1 MQTAAAT
8 APATAT
14 TGIPKASGVAARQD
28 ERLPAPSAHAATADT
43 FAAPIRSLS
52 ILIPV
57 MNEEGNLPE
66 LYSRLSAQLDAIGLP
81 WEIIF
86 VDDGS
91 SDGTWA
97 FIERTNATDKRVI
110 GLRHRRNFG
119 KARALA
125 DGFAVAQGDV
135 IVTMDGDLQDDPD
148 ELPRFLSML
157 DEGYDLV
164 SGWKQRRQDPL
175 GKTAPSKVFNWT
187 VRTFSGVQ
195 LHDFNCGFKAY
206 RREVTE
212 NIRLYGELHRFTPVL
227 ANAEGF
233 RIGELPVK
241 HHPRTWGTSKYG
253 WSRLTKGFLDL
264 LTVIFLTQYR
274 QRPLHLFGLP
284 GLLSMMLGILI
295 GLYLSFDKLVM
306 GNPIGTR
313 PLLLLAV
320 LLVVIGAQF
329 FGLGLIGEYIAH
341 GRNAPRHEIPSSLRQ
356 TIGLEARPV
365 LETIVVE
372 ETA

>member
-1 MQTAAAT
+1 MQTAAVT
-8 APATAT
+8 ANAT
-14 TGIPKASGVAARQD
+14 TGVPKAIGTSTRADGRALMPATREISGAV
-28 ERLPAPSAHAATADT
+28 DT

-66 LYSRLSAQLDAIGLP
+66 LYERLSAQLDEIGLP

-97 FIERTNATDKRVI
+97 FIERTNAADKRVV

-148 ELPRFLSML
+148 ELPRFLAML

-187 VRTFSGVQ
+187 VRKSSGVQ

-284 GLLSMMLGILI
+284 GLLSMMLGVLI
-295 GLYLSFDKLVM
+295 GLYLTFDKLVM

-341 GRNAPRHEIPSSLRQ
+341 GRNAPHHEIPNSLRQ
-356 TIGLEARPV
+356 TIGLEARPT